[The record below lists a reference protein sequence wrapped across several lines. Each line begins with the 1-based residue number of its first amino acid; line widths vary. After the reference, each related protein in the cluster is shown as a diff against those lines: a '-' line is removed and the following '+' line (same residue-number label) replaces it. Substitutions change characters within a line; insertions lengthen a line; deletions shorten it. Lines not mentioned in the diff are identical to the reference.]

1 MDWSNVINQIISVFS
16 PSGPTPIPAPAN
28 IPVFD
33 GTDLKLVRKTSDTLS
48 TEGEMYINNVFFCYT
63 IELPKVSAY
72 DSNVCIP
79 EGTYFIQ
86 KYFSPHWGFEVPL
99 LQDVPG
105 RSEIEVHPS
114 NYAISPDAKHHCYLL
129 GCIALGNSEDT
140 DVVYNSKDT
149 FNRFMQQIDWSKP
162 VRITVSE

>member
-1 MDWSNVINQIISVFS
+1 MDWSNIINQIISVFS
-16 PSGPTPIPAPAN
+16 PSGNSPTPS
-28 IPVFD
+28 PVEPKFE
-33 GTDLKLVRKTSDTLS
+33 GTDLKLIRKTSDELS

-72 DSNVCIP
+72 GSNVCIP
-79 EGTYFIQ
+79 EGTYFLQ
-86 KYFSPHWGFEVPL
+86 KYLSPHWGFEVPL
-99 LQDVPG
+99 LQNVPG
-105 RSEIEVHPS
+105 RSEIEIHPS

-149 FNRFMQQIDWSKP
+149 FNKFMSQIDWTRK
-162 VRITVSE
+162 VRITITEE